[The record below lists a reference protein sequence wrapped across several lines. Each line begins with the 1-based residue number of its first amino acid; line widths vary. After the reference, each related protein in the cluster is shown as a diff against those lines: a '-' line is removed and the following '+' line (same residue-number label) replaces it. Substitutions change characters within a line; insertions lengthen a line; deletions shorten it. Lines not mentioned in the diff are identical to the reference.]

1 MGSFHHILDIVVK
14 YVAFGL

>member
-1 MGSFHHILDIVVK
+1 MGSFCHILDIVIK